1 MTDINRTLVQHAAID
16 AMLYGDL
23 PTAQLETI
31 LNALCDAC
39 YALGAAEGARTAHA
53 IMLTDITIQ
62 HAREQ

>member
-1 MTDINRTLVQHAAID
+1 MTDINRALVQHAALD

-23 PTAQLETI
+23 PKAQLETI

-53 IMLTDITIQ
+53 IMLTDQAIWTAKQ
-62 HAREQ
+62 

>member
-23 PTAQLETI
+23 PKAQLETI

-53 IMLTDITIQ
+53 IMLTDAAIWQ
-62 HAREQ
+62 AKR

>member
-23 PTAQLETI
+23 PKAQLETI
-31 LNALCDAC
+31 LAALCDAC

-53 IMLTDITIQ
+53 IMLTDQAIWTAKQ
-62 HAREQ
+62 